1 MGRARINKVHNEKFS
16 EPSEFSD
23 EEKEANDE
31 STIINEQEVEQTN
44 VEKTILKKH
53 NLSEEEI
60 NYQHK
65 IDYQPKYLLKKN

>member
-31 STIINEQEVEQTN
+31 STIINE
-44 VEKTILKKH
+44 
-53 NLSEEEI
+53 
-60 NYQHK
+60 
-65 IDYQPKYLLKKN
+65 